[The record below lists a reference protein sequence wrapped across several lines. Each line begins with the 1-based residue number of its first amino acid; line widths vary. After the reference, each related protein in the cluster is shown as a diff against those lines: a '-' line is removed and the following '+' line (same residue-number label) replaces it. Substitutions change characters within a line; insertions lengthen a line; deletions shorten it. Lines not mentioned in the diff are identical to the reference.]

1 MTREIVARAWMGL
14 WYLGYVSLKVILRIL
29 IGVERSSWILY
40 ITRVHYIKAYYGV
53 KFGGIYGWEPHINK
67 IVKKILKKGLTF
79 IDIGAY
85 KGHYTF
91 QAYKILRKKA
101 NSKIIAIE
109 PFPNNYR
116 ILESKFGHNPTVQLL
131 NKAIWI
137 KDEIEVDFYIG
148 DIYRDG
154 TSATGRI
161 AWSEPHTDNFSL
173 DKTKS
178 VRVKTIRLDTLI
190 KSFNLERV
198 DLVKMDIQGA
208 EYEILTDPT
217 LDLSNV
223 CNMIIEVH
231 YKYGSRKSREII
243 SALARHGFR
252 IIPLYPEPTLMSYH
266 LLASRLMDP

>member
-1 MTREIVARAWMGL
+1 MTREIVARARMGL
-14 WYLGYVSLKVILRIL
+14 WYLAYVSLKVLLRIF
-29 IGVERSSWILY
+29 IGVERRSWILY
-40 ITRVHYIKAYYGV
+40 VTRLHYIKAYYGV

-67 IVKKILKKGLTF
+67 MVKKILKKGSTF

-85 KGHYTF
+85 KGHYTY
-91 QAYKILRKKA
+91 QAYKTLRKKA

-109 PFPNNYR
+109 PLPNNYR
-116 ILESKFGHNPTVQLL
+116 ILESKFGNKPIIRLL
-131 NKAIWI
+131 NRAVWI
-137 KDEIEVDFYIG
+137 KDETEVDFYIG
-148 DIYRDG
+148 NMYPDG

-161 AWSEPHTDNFSL
+161 TQSEPHTDNFSL

-178 VRVKTIRLDTLI
+178 IRVKTIRLDTLI

-198 DLVKMDIQGA
+198 DLVKMDVQGA

-231 YKYGSRKSREII
+231 YKFESQKSHEII
-243 SALARHGFR
+243 SALARRGFTV
-252 IIPLYPEPTLMSYH
+252 IPLYPEPTLMSYH
-266 LLASRLMDP
+266 LLVCR